1 MEIDTGVTRTVISE
15 ETYDK
20 LRDKLELRSRT
31 AVPSTYTGE
40 EIPAMGMIMVAV
52 NYENQQHE
60 LPAVVVKSQGP
71 NLLGRDWLQVIK
83 LNWGTIFQRP
93 RL

>member
-31 AVPSTYTGE
+31 AVLSTYTGE
-40 EIPAMGMIMVAV
+40 EIPAMGVAV
-52 NYENQQHE
+52 NYENQQQE
-60 LPAVVVKSQGP
+60 P
-71 NLLGRDWLQVIK
+71 
-83 LNWGTIFQRP
+83 RP
-93 RL
+93 RAKAQTS